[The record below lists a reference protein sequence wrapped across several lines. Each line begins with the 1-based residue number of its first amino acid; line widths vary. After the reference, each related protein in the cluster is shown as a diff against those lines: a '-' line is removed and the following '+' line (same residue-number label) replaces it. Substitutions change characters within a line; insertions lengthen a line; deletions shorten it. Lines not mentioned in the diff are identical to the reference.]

1 MNSVLVTGSN
11 GFLGASLMRSLV
23 ERETKG
29 LIAFVRSG
37 SNLRRLEA
45 LLKQRPGAFTIRTG
59 SLNSVEHARQAL
71 EGVSTVYHLAAALSG
86 APADM
91 YLNTLVTSKN
101 LLEAVVRP
109 RAEQRTTSS
118 GPPKLVLVSSFG
130 VYGVAGL
137 PHGTTITEDSPLE
150 PQPELRDP
158 YSQTK
163 LRQEQLFWEYQGR
176 EHLPLV
182 VLRPGVIFGPGS
194 GAFSSR
200 VGLQLPGLFLF
211 LGGKNL
217 LPMTYVDNCADA
229 IAIAGSSP
237 SALGQV
243 YNVHDDDLPTCAE
256 YLQSFRQ
263 QVGPVRA
270 VGVPY
275 PLLMAGSH
283 LVKRYHKYSKGQ
295 LPAIFTPYKTAT
307 TWKRTGFSNA
317 KLKALGWSPKVS
329 MADGLE
335 LAFADL
341 KRRNQRAA

>member
-1 MNSVLVTGSN
+1 MDNVLVTGSN
-11 GFLGASLMRSLV
+11 GFLGASLMRSLI
-23 ERETKG
+23 ERQTKG
-29 LIAFVRSG
+29 LVAFVRNG

-45 LLKQRPGAFTIRTG
+45 LLEQHPGSFSIKTG
-59 SLNSVEHARQAL
+59 SLNSIDDARAAI
-71 EGVSTVYHLAAALSG
+71 EGVSTIYHLAAALSG

-91 YLNTLVTSKN
+91 YLNTIVTSKN
-101 LLEAVVRP
+101 LLEAVVAVPAASRP
-109 RAEQRTTSS
+109 
-118 GPPKLVLVSSFG
+118 KIVLVSSFG

-137 PHGTTITEDSPLE
+137 PHGTTIQEDSPLE

-163 LRQEQLFWEYQGR
+163 LRQEQLFWEYQKR
-176 EHLPLV
+176 ANLPLV

-211 LGGKNL
+211 LGGKNQ

-229 IAIAGSSP
+229 IAIAGSNP
-237 SALGQV
+237 SCVGQV

-256 YLQSFRQ
+256 YLRAFRQ
-263 QVGPVRA
+263 HVGPVRA
-270 VGVPY
+270 ISVPY

-283 LVKRYHKYSKGQ
+283 LVKRYHQYSKGQ

-317 KLKALGWSPKVS
+317 KLKTLGWSPKVS
-329 MADGLE
+329 MADGLKS
-335 LAFADL
+335 AFADL
-341 KRRNQRAA
+341 KRRNQQAA